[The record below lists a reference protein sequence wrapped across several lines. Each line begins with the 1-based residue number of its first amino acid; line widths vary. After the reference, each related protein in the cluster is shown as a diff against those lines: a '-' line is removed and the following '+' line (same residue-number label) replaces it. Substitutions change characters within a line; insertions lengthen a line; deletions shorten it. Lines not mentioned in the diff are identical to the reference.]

1 MHLPDSDTTAYTGP
15 IAPQPLPLPGDDP
28 RLRVVHQ
35 TSRKL
40 RRDSGDRR
48 TVKQIMAE
56 QRREGR

>member
-1 MHLPDSDTTAYTGP
+1 MHLPDSDTTVYTGP

-40 RRDSGDRR
+40 RRDRGDYRR
-48 TVKQIMAE
+48 LRDIMRGE
-56 QRREGR
+56 P